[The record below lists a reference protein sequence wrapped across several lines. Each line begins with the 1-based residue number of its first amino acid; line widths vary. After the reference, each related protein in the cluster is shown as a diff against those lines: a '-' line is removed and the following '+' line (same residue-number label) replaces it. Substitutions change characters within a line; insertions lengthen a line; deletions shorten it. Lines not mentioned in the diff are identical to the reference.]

1 MSGFILIIGYFPGD
15 RIREVSFK
23 QNIRFAYSKVNR
35 LYMLHVRMSYVHLQ
49 LEGKTGCSVQLQK
62 VPLPVHWSIQW
73 LRWQKPMSL
82 TFINA

>member
-35 LYMLHVRMSYVHLQ
+35 LYML
-49 LEGKTGCSVQLQK
+49 VQKNWISKKL
-62 VPLPVHWSIQW
+62 
-73 LRWQKPMSL
+73 
-82 TFINA
+82 F